1 MHLIVHHLKLNMRK
15 VLLLSL
21 IITLEATLLLCI
33 FKNSFRGRNF
43 LDQDTSANITV
54 GSQPTFDSDNKKG
67 PFNYEKWYIDPNN
80 ITEPKKTIKL
90 KIVDFWEHRPS
101 NNNPNCMLCGYLKKY
116 YNLNFTDEP
125 DFVFYSIAGKE
136 HLKYNNCVK
145 ILVTSEN
152 LVPNFNYCD
161 YAVSYNYMDLYGRNF
176 KGSVLD
182 GREFVYE
189 KFGGPVNLPQNMAQR
204 KFCNFVYKNRNKD
217 LEGVKLREK
226 FFKLLS
232 RYKHIDSPGRV
243 FNNMKNAISPRRGRW
258 QFGKIDFIKNYKFTI
273 AFENTNSDGYTTE
286 KLTDA
291 LYAHTIPIYFGNP
304 SVGLEYNKKAFIHVN
319 DYASLEDVAKKV
331 IELDNDD
338 DAYMAML
345 NEQPLLYPEYNYAEE
360 MEKFFVKIIERGNK
374 PFTKDPLG
382 YSVP

>member
-1 MHLIVHHLKLNMRK
+1 MRK
-15 VLLLSL
+15 VLLFGF
-21 IITLEATLLLCI
+21 IIILEATLLLYI
-33 FKNSFRGRNF
+33 FKNSFRERNF
-43 LDQDTSANITV
+43 LAQDTFSNITV
-54 GSQPTFDSDNKKG
+54 GSQPSSDSGKKG
-67 PFNYEKWYIDPNN
+67 PFNYEEWYIDPNN

-90 KIVDFWEHRPS
+90 KIIDFWEPRPS
-101 NNNPNCMLCGYLKKY
+101 NSNPNCMLCGHLKKY

-125 DFVFYSIAGKE
+125 DFLFYSIAGRD
-136 HLKYNNCVK
+136 HLKYKNCVK
-145 ILVTSEN
+145 ILIAGEN

-189 KFGGPVNLPQNMAQR
+189 NFGGPVNLPQNMTQR
-204 KFCNFVYKNRNKD
+204 KFCNFVYRDSNQN
-217 LEGVKLREK
+217 LEGVRMREQ

-232 RYKHIDSPGRV
+232 EYKHIDSPGKV
-243 FNNMKNAISPRRGRW
+243 FNNMANAISPREGKW
-258 QFGKIDFIKNYKFTI
+258 QPGKIDFIKNYKFTI

-286 KLTDA
+286 KLPDA
-291 LYAHTIPIYFGNP
+291 LYAHSIPIYFGNP
-304 SVGLEYNKKAFIHVN
+304 SAGLEYNKKAFIHVN
-319 DYASLEDVAKKV
+319 DYASLEDVVKKV

-338 DAYMAML
+338 EAYMAML
-345 NEQPLLYPEYNYAEE
+345 NEQPLLYPEYNYTEE